1 MPTDSPLSL
10 VITNLVLQNQEKKAL
25 NTSAFPFLRCLR
37 RWHCNGS
44 SSRKNYRNMTSFQFV
59 SSSITVHD
67 WNWWGQIKLF
77 RYFIIIKKNN
87 ILEYDWYHKPTF
99 SGKYLNFFSQHP
111 VSQKRGTIIGM
122 VDRAF
127 LLCQS
132 KYHKKNLIFVIKT
145 LLNNDYPIDF
155 IFNIINERLKSLL
168 SNKTWKQNTNDTFVE
183 DIVKKLW
190 FTIPFVSYLRTL
202 LAICCVQNEFVAR
215 PYDYCPTVSRGIDCF
230 EKRIWS
236 RRFSLLSKFYLKTSN
251 ADERVLQ

>member
-1 MPTDSPLSL
+1 
-10 VITNLVLQNQEKKAL
+10 
-25 NTSAFPFLRCLR
+25 
-37 RWHCNGS
+37 
-44 SSRKNYRNMTSFQFV
+44 
-59 SSSITVHD
+59 
-67 WNWWGQIKLF
+67 
-77 RYFIIIKKNN
+77 
-87 ILEYDWYHKPTF
+87 
-99 SGKYLNFFSQHP
+99 
-111 VSQKRGTIIGM
+111 M
-122 VDRAF
+122 VDTF
-127 LLCQS
+127 LLSQP

-215 PYDYCPTVSRGIDCF
+215 PYDYCPIVSRGIDCF

-236 RRFSLLSKFYLKTSN
+236 KKFSLLSKFYLKTSN